1 MLECSTAAVAAMYTP
16 VVAVAETRRW
26 LLARLSCGCG
36 CGCQH
41 QHGWLALLAY
51 LCSLAD
57 VLQPNSG
64 SYELNCDA
72 NNQEY
77 GLLPDTSHW

>member
-16 VVAVAETRRW
+16 VVAVVETRRW
-26 LLARLSCGCG
+26 LLAKLS

-41 QHGWLALLAY
+41 QHGWQALLTY
-51 LCSLAD
+51 LCWLAD
-57 VLQPNSG
+57 VLQPGSD
-64 SYELNCDA
+64 SYELKYDA
-72 NNQEY
+72 NNQES